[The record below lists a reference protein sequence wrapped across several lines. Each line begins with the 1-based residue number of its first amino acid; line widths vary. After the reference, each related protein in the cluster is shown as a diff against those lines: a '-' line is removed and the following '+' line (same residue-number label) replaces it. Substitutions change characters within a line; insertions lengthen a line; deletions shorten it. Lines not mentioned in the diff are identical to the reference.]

1 MRLGVFGTN
10 RTVYNA
16 KVSLF
21 LRYSKGEDRWSVQK
35 LRLHYENMTVKQR
48 QYYNECLLFDLGTN

>member
-21 LRYSKGEDRWSVQK
+21 LRYSKLEDRWSVQK
-35 LRLHYENMTVKQR
+35 LRLLYIMKT
-48 QYYNECLLFDLGTN
+48 